1 MTVFI
6 QPLALSLL
14 VAGFGSLRF
23 HRCHAFSGPT
33 SFASNDRLVMSGTG
47 WPHLEMATGS
57 ATVAIAVE
65 DEEEDEMEG
74 VAVDGDRT
82 WKDATASA
90 SASASTS
97 ATKRVGINSR
107 GAKLNEVRLMNDI
120 EASVDPSAILTLSI
134 IACYRRVTY
143 PRFTPPFLR
152 STSLWSPRTRA
163 YRGVIK

>member
-1 MTVFI
+1 
-6 QPLALSLL
+6 
-14 VAGFGSLRF
+14 
-23 HRCHAFSGPT
+23 
-33 SFASNDRLVMSGTG
+33 
-47 WPHLEMATGS
+47 MATGS

-74 VAVDGDRT
+74 VAVDGGRT
-82 WKDATASA
+82 WKDAK
-90 SASASTS
+90 ASASTS

-134 IACYRRVTY
+134 IAFRRVTY

>member
-14 VAGFGSLRF
+14 MAGFGSLRF

-33 SFASNDRLVMSGTG
+33 SFASNDRTG

-74 VAVDGDRT
+74 VAVDGGRT
-82 WKDATASA
+82 WKDAT
-90 SASASTS
+90 ASASTS